1 MAHPLFGPEVRM
13 MLLDNNTIGLKAFV
27 ETLNHATV
35 ADVLSGDTFTV
46 DEVWQV
52 LQAAEPRHT
61 AQVFEFFPI
70 EWQVKLAAGAG
81 RSQMARLIE
90 LMSHDDRVALLR
102 RLPEQVAA
110 DLLRLVDEADRRD
123 IANLFRYAAFLMK
136 RNSCPRPMPYSVY
149 QS

>member
-35 ADVLSGDTFTV
+35 AEVLSSDTFSV

-61 AQVFEFFPI
+61 AHVFEYFPI
-70 EWQVKLAAGAG
+70 EWQVKLAA
-81 RSQMARLIE
+81 SL
-90 LMSHDDRVALLR
+90 
-102 RLPEQVAA
+102 
-110 DLLRLVDEADRRD
+110 
-123 IANLFRYAAFLMK
+123 AFDCA
-136 RNSCPRPMPYSVY
+136 STFASE
-149 QS
+149 S